1 MTRKL
6 SILNK
11 IFIITFFF
19 ACIPVTLLYLLL
31 KDFSSLNSFFN
42 DYFSSGKSLFLPFL
56 PYSNLFVILP
66 EGDQIIKFSTGHL
79 IDIILLINII
89 AFVQRSGYHYFVK
102 VCLSNNYINS
112 YYLDYSEQ
120 ICDLSKESNIFF
132 GLNQDSTEKL
142 QDQVLNFKFKQN
154 KSLPEIGNN
163 INCYLR
169 KTAETNYL
177 KQNNKLY
184 QISHGIYL
192 DSFSSEVLNLLTIFL
207 VIHHLCPH
215 ISNLTNSFKIIQ
227 QEG

>member
-1 MTRKL
+1 M
-6 SILNK
+6 
-11 IFIITFFF
+11 
-19 ACIPVTLLYLLL
+19 
-31 KDFSSLNSFFN
+31 KDVSSLNSFFN

-66 EGDQIIKFSTGHL
+66 EGDRIIKFSTGHL

-89 AFVQRSGYHYFVK
+89 AFIQRSGYHYFVK
-102 VCLSNNYINS
+102 VCLTKNYINS

-142 QDQVLNFKFKQN
+142 QDQILHFKFKQN
-154 KSLPEIGNN
+154 KSLPEIDNN

-169 KTAETNYL
+169 KTSETNYF
-177 KQNNKLY
+177 KQNNRLY
-184 QISHGIYL
+184 QISHRIYL
-192 DSFSSEVLNLLTIFL
+192 DNFSSEFLNLLTIFL

-215 ISNLTNSFKIIQ
+215 IFNLTNSYNIIQ